1 MKVEIFGEWLSLFP
15 QRAIFWEKEKMLLLA
30 DMHLGK
36 VNHFRWSGIPVP
48 VKANDK
54 NIEIL
59 LDLMWKTKPGRVV
72 CLGDMFH
79 SHYNPEWEVFGE
91 VVKHFATASFELVL
105 GNHDIMSEQQYIR
118 KGIKLYDEL
127 RIGNFLF
134 THHPLENVPEN
145 FYNLA
150 GHIHPGVQLNG
161 KGKQSVTLPCFHF
174 GNCQGLLPAF
184 GMFTGLARIE
194 PRKEDKVFVI
204 VENVLMEVGSGP
216 QSTVGSPL

>member
-1 MKVEIFGEWLSLFP
+1 MEVEVFGELFELLP
-15 QRAIFWEKEKMLLLA
+15 QRAIFWKKEKMLLLA

-36 VNHFRWSGIPVP
+36 VNHFRRSGIPVP

-59 LDLMWKTKPGRVV
+59 VDLMWKTKPERVV

-91 VVKHFATASFELVL
+91 LVKHFKTASFELVL
-105 GNHDIMSEQQYIR
+105 GNHDIMSEGQYLR
-118 KGIKLYDEL
+118 KGIKLYDTL
-127 RIGNFLF
+127 QINQFLF
-134 THHPLENVPEN
+134 THHPLEDLPSNV
-145 FYNLA
+145 YNLA
-150 GHIHPGVQLNG
+150 GHIHPGVRLDG
-161 KGKQSVTLPCFHF
+161 RGKQSITLACFHF
-174 GNCQGLLPAF
+174 GKLQGLLPAF

-204 VENVLMEVGSGP
+204 VDNKILNVSMN
-216 QSTVGSPL
+216 